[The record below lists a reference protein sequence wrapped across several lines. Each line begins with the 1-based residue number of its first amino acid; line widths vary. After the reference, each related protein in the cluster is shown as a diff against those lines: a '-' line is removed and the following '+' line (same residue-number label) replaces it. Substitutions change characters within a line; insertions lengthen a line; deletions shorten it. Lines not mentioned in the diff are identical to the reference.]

1 MNDQV
6 NDDNYIPPV
15 IPLLQNEISEDGSLI
30 SKRVKPLT
38 YSLMSWVKNT
48 LELPD
53 TIDISDDENHGQWTC
68 DVPSLDESFQFKCY
82 FETDEENSTITFY
95 IYYFDRT
102 IDEEKI
108 DSCRDFINEKNLY
121 LSKGHFQI
129 IETDESAFLRYI
141 AGISLKGIASDDPEY
156 TGDFQIS
163 PKIYDNIFRDGFT
176 AFNSYI
182 DEFID
187 LLED

>member
-1 MNDQV
+1 
-6 NDDNYIPPV
+6 
-15 IPLLQNEISEDGSLI
+15 
-30 SKRVKPLT
+30 
-38 YSLMSWVKNT
+38 
-48 LELPD
+48 
-53 TIDISDDENHGQWTC
+53 
-68 DVPSLDESFQFKCY
+68 
-82 FETDEENSTITFY
+82 
-95 IYYFDRT
+95 
-102 IDEEKI
+102 
-108 DSCRDFINEKNLY
+108 LY

-187 LLED
+187 LLEDWLIDKPNSSILILSI